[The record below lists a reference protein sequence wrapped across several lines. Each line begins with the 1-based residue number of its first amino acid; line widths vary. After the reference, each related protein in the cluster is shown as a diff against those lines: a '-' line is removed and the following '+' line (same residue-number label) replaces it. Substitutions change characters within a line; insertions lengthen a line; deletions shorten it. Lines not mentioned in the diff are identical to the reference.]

1 MEKIEQN
8 FSTENKKIESKNVI
22 MDWNNKLSQKE
33 LDFLNELIKWEKK
46 EILNKSKDELKAL
59 KEEISKELENI
70 INRRKKN
77 KFLKVL
83 KRKTEKILD
92 KAIKNHKKDLK
103 KTPENKNENLENKEK
118 TTPTTVAE
126 NLVKFAN
133 KTTKSNGWNIENSPK
148 DQKDEKINIEKEL
161 DFLDEN
167 TSEEQTKNTENKKRF
182 VTNNKEVEDFLNWKT
197 KKEETKE
204 NYENNQ
210 NNEIEEDTKKLTE
223 AQKNESENKNL
234 EQKISKTEM
243 NLDDARRALIE
254 KYKEAI
260 DYFEVDEKIFLA
272 IFEQNN
278 NFPKN
283 IETYRKNVIEW
294 KITEEVAKQTV
305 KAIIEKFS
313 Q

>member
-59 KEEISKELENI
+59 KEEISKELENV

-92 KAIKNHKKDLK
+92 KAIKNHKKDSK

-126 NLVKFAN
+126 NSVKFAN
-133 KTTKSNGWNIENSPK
+133 KTTKSNGWNIENSSK

-204 NYENNQ
+204 NSENNQ

-234 EQKISKTEM
+234 EQKISETEM

-278 NFPKN
+278 NFPEN

>member
-1 MEKIEQN
+1 M
-8 FSTENKKIESKNVI
+8 
-22 MDWNNKLSQKE
+22 
-33 LDFLNELIKWEKK
+33 
-46 EILNKSKDELKAL
+46 
-59 KEEISKELENI
+59 
-70 INRRKKN
+70 
-77 KFLKVL
+77 
-83 KRKTEKILD
+83 D
-92 KAIKNHKKDLK
+92 KAIKNHKEDSK

-118 TTPTTVAE
+118 ITPTTVAE
-126 NLVKFAN
+126 NPVKFAN
-133 KTTKSNGWNIENSPK
+133 KTTKSNGWNIENSSK
-148 DQKDEKINIEKEL
+148 DKKDEKINIEKEL
-161 DFLDEN
+161 NFLDEN
-167 TSEEQTKNTENKKRF
+167 TSEETKNTENKKRF

-204 NYENNQ
+204 NSENNQ

-234 EQKISKTEM
+234 EQKISETEM

-254 KYKEAI
+254 KYQESL
-260 DYFEVDEKIFLA
+260 DFFEVDEKIFLA

-278 NFPKN
+278 NFPEN

>member
-161 DFLDEN
+161 DFLNEN

>member
-33 LDFLNELIKWEKK
+33 LDFLNELIKRKKK